1 MDPRGAG
8 GGDGL
13 DGIATLESCETQ
25 FQVFEVHQAR
35 ERGATDFVDEM
46 AKFFACSREVEGSR
60 RERGSGRDCDLV
72 RGVTEGIS
80 YSIVWARNFWN
91 MSDRKTGQG

>member
-1 MDPRGAG
+1 MDHRAAG
-8 GGDGL
+8 GDDGL

-46 AKFFACSREVEGSR
+46 AKYMLVHEKWRARCEG
-60 RERGSGRDCDLV
+60 E
-72 RGVTEGIS
+72 GVGGIAT
-80 YSIVWARNFWN
+80 W
-91 MSDRKTGQG
+91 